1 MTVVT
6 SETELCNIALTR
18 LGHQQI
24 SSLDEASKAGRL
36 CNLHYGPTRDSVLRA
51 HPWNFAVKRVTLSLD
66 VPTPNHEYTYQH
78 SLPSDFLRIVRTH
91 YEAEGYAS
99 ADYRIEGLKL
109 VSDDSTVKIEYI
121 AKITDVSQFDAL
133 FVDVLAQRLAAE
145 MAVALTDNQAAT
157 KTLWEIYDVK
167 LREARTIDAQEGRPR
182 DFEAYDWLDAR
193 Y

>member
-1 MTVVT
+1 MAAVT
-6 SETELCNIALTR
+6 SETALCNLALTR

-36 CNLHYGPTRDSVLRA
+36 CKLHYGPTRDAVLRA

-78 SLPSDFLRIVRTH
+78 SLPSDFLRIIRTD
-91 YEAEGYAS
+91 YEAAGYNS

-109 VSDDSTVKIEYI
+109 VADDSVVKIEYI
-121 AKITDVSQFDAL
+121 ARIEDVSQFDAL

-145 MAVALTDNQAAT
+145 VCVALTDNANMAKNT
-157 KTLWEIYDVK
+157 WEIYDLK
-167 LREARTIDAQEGRPR
+167 LREARGVDAQEGRPR
-182 DFEAYDWLDAR
+182 DIEAWEWLDSR
-193 Y
+193 N